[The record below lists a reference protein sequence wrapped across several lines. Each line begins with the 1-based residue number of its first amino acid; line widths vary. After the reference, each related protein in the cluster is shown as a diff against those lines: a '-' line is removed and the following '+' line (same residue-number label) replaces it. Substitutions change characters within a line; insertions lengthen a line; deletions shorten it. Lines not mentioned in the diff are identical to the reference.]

1 MRQPPLF
8 TRQFLFAFG
17 SNLLMGVT
25 FALFIHYAGFLT
37 ELGADEPQIGLIVG
51 VGSLG
56 SLLLRPYVGQLMDRI
71 GRLPLLHAGNL
82 INLASTVL
90 YLTVT
95 EISWWV
101 YTLTIIHGFAEAILY
116 TALTTYG
123 ADIIPA
129 ERRTEGLSFFGVS
142 GQLPI
147 ALGGLLGDFIL
158 RRGDYSL
165 LFGVSAGIGGLALLA
180 GLTLREVERSELE
193 AARGFFHAVRQAPLL
208 PLWLLSSTFAV
219 AVVSFFTFLKTYVL
233 DTGIGSV
240 GTFFALYSATAI
252 LLRVVGNRLPR
263 LFGEF
268 RVLVASQIALA
279 LGLLSLAMASS
290 DTGVAIS
297 GILCGAGHGFAFPIL
312 YSLVVTRSAGADR
325 GSALSG
331 FLSFFPLAGLFGAPI
346 LGGII
351 KGYGYA
357 IMYTTV
363 AACVAAATVAFVMWE
378 RSRRVPA
385 PV

>member
-1 MRQPPLF
+1 MPQPPLF

-71 GRLPLLHAGNL
+71 GRLPLIHAGNL

-129 ERRTEGLSFFGVS
+129 ERRT
-142 GQLPI
+142 
-147 ALGGLLGDFIL
+147 LGGLLGDFIL